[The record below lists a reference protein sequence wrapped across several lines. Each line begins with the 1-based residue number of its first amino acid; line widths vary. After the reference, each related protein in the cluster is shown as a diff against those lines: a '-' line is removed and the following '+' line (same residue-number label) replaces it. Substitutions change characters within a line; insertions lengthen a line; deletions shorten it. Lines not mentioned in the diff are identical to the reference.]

1 MTPTW
6 SLEGLKRSMS
16 LLKLCA
22 KCPVCANGHFPA
34 TSFLDSPRASR
45 LREFKKEI
53 KASEQEKEEG
63 FIRERWMR

>member
-1 MTPTW
+1 M
-6 SLEGLKRSMS
+6 
-16 LLKLCA
+16 
-22 KCPVCANGHFPA
+22 CANGHFPA

-63 FIRERWMR
+63 FIRER